1 MKDIIHNPYCDNR
14 FVSLMDVSSVEVI
27 FEVGMY
33 DGLYTQ
39 KIIKTFKNCKKL
51 FGFECNPDQ
60 VRICKRNIKK
70 LTNVIFNNVAL
81 NNDNSKLNFYP
92 CRRGRQAASSLYRL
106 TDQSDKQDRVV
117 VGGITL
123 DSYCRQNN
131 ISWIDLI
138 CLDVEGAEM
147 RVLLGAEKMLSFTK
161 YIIAEVSNVDR
172 YIEKISLR
180 EEVKSFLHKKGFEE
194 KFYYGS
200 HVERGDPFG
209 DALYVNSSF
218 CKHVVG

>member
-1 MKDIIHNPYCDNR
+1 LQNIKDIIHNPYCDNR
-14 FVSLMDVSSVEVI
+14 FVNLMDISSVEVI

-39 KIIKTFKNCKKL
+39 KIIETFENCKKL
-51 FGFECNPDQ
+51 FGFECNPDR
-60 VRICKRNIKK
+60 VEVCKGNIKN

-81 NNDNSKLNFYP
+81 NNDNSKLKFYP

-106 TDQSDKQDRVV
+106 TDQSDKQDMVIV
-117 VGGITL
+117 DGITL
-123 DSYCRQNN
+123 DTYCHQNN
-131 ISWIDLI
+131 ISRIDLI

-147 RVLLGAEKMLSFTK
+147 RVLLGGEKMLLSTK

-172 YIEKISLR
+172 YIEKIPLR
-180 EEVKSFLHKKGFEE
+180 EEVRGFLYKKGFEE

-200 HVERGDPFG
+200 HIENGDPFG
-209 DALYVNSSF
+209 DALYVNKF
-218 CKHVVG
+218 L